1 MKRRKIP
8 MRMCVGCR
16 EAKPKKEL
24 IRVVRDPEG
33 EIHIDKKG
41 KAPGR
46 GAYICFNAQCL
57 EKAIKQKSLERAL
70 NEKIDPQ
77 IFDVLKSE
85 LMEQDGS

>member
-33 EIHIDKKG
+33 EIHIDKRKS
-41 KAPGR
+41 PGR

-57 EKAIKQKSLERAL
+57 EKAIKQKSLNAL
-70 NEKIDPQ
+70 
-77 IFDVLKSE
+77 
-85 LMEQDGS
+85 LMKRLTPRYLMF

>member
-33 EIHIDKKG
+33 KFTLTKG
-41 KAPGR
+41 KSPGR

>member
-1 MKRRKIP
+1 LKKRKIP

-24 IRVVRDPEG
+24 IRIVRNPEG

-46 GAYICFNAQCL
+46 GAYICFDINCL
-57 EKAIKQKSLERAL
+57 EKAIKHKLLERAL
-70 NEKIDPQ
+70 DVNIDPQ
-77 IFDVLKSE
+77 IYDTLKSE
-85 LMEQDGS
+85 LMEEHES